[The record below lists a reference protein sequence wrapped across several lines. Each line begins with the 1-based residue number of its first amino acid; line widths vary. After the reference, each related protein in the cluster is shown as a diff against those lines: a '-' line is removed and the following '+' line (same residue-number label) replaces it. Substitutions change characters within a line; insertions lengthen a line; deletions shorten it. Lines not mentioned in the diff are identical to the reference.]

1 MKKSYFLSLMVS
13 AAMLAMMGCEKEE
26 YTFGAITA
34 PTDLA
39 VTAVVEG
46 ANAANPDGNGSGRV
60 SITSA
65 SNNAITYKIDFGD
78 GKPEKMVPS
87 GNMVYKYTTPGTKE
101 YTITVSAVGTGG
113 VQTVTS
119 KKAKV
124 YVRFEIPADIVTSLT
139 NNSSK
144 KWATANDENGHFGV
158 SATDIFFPLWYSA
171 DPNSREACAYD
182 DVITF
187 SKDANGNMFLEIDS
201 KGTMF
206 STGAATGVYGFSGPD
221 GCYNISS
228 GGKKT
233 LNFLESTST
242 STSSQSRRIDFEVP
256 GNGILN
262 FGTGGKSYEIL
273 SVTPTLLH
281 VRSIGADG
289 NAWYMKLKSI

>member
-34 PTDLA
+34 PKDLT

-46 ANAANPDGNGSGRV
+46 ANAANPDGNGSGNV
-60 SITSA
+60 SITSTS
-65 SNNAITYKIDFGD
+65 SNALTYRIEFGD
-78 GKPEKMVPS
+78 GTTAMVPS
-87 GNMVYKYTTPGTKE
+87 GNIVYKYKTPGTQE

-119 KKAKV
+119 KKARV
-124 YVRFEIPADIVTSLT
+124 FVRFELPVDIVTSLT

-144 KWATANDENGHFGV
+144 KWATANDVDGHFGV
-158 SATDIFFPLWYSA
+158 SATDVFVPLWYSA
-171 DPNSREACAYD
+171 TPNSREACAYD

-187 SKDANGNMFLEIDS
+187 SKDANGNIFLEIDS
-201 KGTMF
+201 KGQMF
-206 STGAATGVYGFSGPD
+206 SIGAATGVYGFSGPD
-221 GCYNISS
+221 GCYNINT
-228 GGKKT
+228 GGKKS
-233 LNFLESTST
+233 LKFFESTSS
-242 STSSQSRRIDFEVP
+242 STSAVSRRIDFEVP

-262 FGTGGKSYEIL
+262 FGTGGKAYEIL
-273 SVTPTLLH
+273 SITPTLLH

>member
-1 MKKSYFLSLMVS
+1 MKKSYLLSFMVS
-13 AAMLAMMGCEKEE
+13 ASMLFMMGCEKEE
-26 YTFGAITA
+26 YTFGDITS

-46 ANAANPDGNGSGRV
+46 ANAANPDGNGTGKV
-60 SITSA
+60 AITA
-65 SNNAITYKIDFGD
+65 AANGAITYKVDFGD
-78 GKPEKMVPS
+78 GTTQMVPS
-87 GNMVYKYTTPGTKE
+87 GNIVYKYKTPGTLE

-124 YVRFEIPADIVTSLT
+124 FVRFEIPADIVTSLT

-144 KWATANDENGHFGV
+144 KWATANDVDGHFGV
-158 SATDIFFPLWYSA
+158 SATDVFSPLWYA
-171 DPNSREACAYD
+171 ATPNSREACAYD

-187 SKDANGNMFLEIDS
+187 SKDANGNISLAIDS
-201 KGTMF
+201 KGQMF
-206 STGAATGVYGFSGPD
+206 STAAATGVYGFSGPD
-221 GCYNISS
+221 GCYAIST
-228 GGKKT
+228 GGTKSLK
-233 LNFLESTST
+233 FFEA
-242 STSSQSRRIDFEVP
+242 TSSSTTSESRRIEFEVP
-256 GNGILN
+256 GNGIIN

-273 SVTPTLLH
+273 SITPTLLH